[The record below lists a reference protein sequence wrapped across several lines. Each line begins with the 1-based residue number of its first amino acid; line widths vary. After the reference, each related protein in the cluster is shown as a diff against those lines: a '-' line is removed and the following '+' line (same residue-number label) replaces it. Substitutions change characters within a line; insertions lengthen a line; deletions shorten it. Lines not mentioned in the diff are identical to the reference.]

1 MNSNTVH
8 NKLIKL
14 APNATFPD
22 FWRVLTTLA
31 TPSNPVRTTW
41 LREDGTQATYKLY
54 WINGPIGDGV
64 SGGSDTK
71 AAKNPAQYNVPV
83 IDADGSWRTLT
94 TGDRVISFSF
104 NNFRFRLQ

>member
-1 MNSNTVH
+1 MNSNSAH

-14 APNATFPD
+14 APNATFGD

-41 LREDGTQATYKLY
+41 IKEDGSQTTHKLY
-54 WINGPIGDGV
+54 WIDGPIGDGIA
-64 SGGSDTK
+64 GGSDTK
-71 AAKNPAQYNVPV
+71 AEKNPAQYNVPV
-83 IDADGSWRTLT
+83 VDTSGNWRTLT
-94 TGDRVISFSF
+94 TGDKVVSFSF

>member
-1 MNSNTVH
+1 MNSNNAH

-41 LREDGTQATYKLY
+41 IKDDGSQVTHKLY
-54 WINGPIGDGV
+54 WISGPIGTDNA
-64 SGGSDTK
+64 GGSITK
-71 AAKNPAQYNVPV
+71 SRKNPAQYNVPV
-83 IDADGSWRTLT
+83 TDTDGSWRTLT
-94 TGDRVISFSF
+94 TGDKVVGFSF
-104 NNFRFRLQ
+104 NNFRFRLR